1 MAQAYIEYCFSIS
14 PKTPW
19 EDILLAELQILP
31 FESFIS
37 TEKGLNA
44 YVPTKYHNK
53 NFLKSVKLLNRN
65 EIEIKVT
72 SSEIMPQNWNEKWE
86 SNFNPV
92 YIGDDFVIRTDF
104 HENQGKIYELIIN
117 PKMSFG
123 TGHHS
128 TTVMM
133 LEFVLETLLEGKIIL
148 DMGCGTG
155 VLGILAQ
162 KKGAVQIHAID
173 NDSWCVENCIE
184 NSKKNNC
191 MNFYADEASSVDKD
205 YPFYDIIFAN
215 INRNILL
222 DQISSYAKALKVGGN
237 LFLSGFYADDKQL
250 LFNSCQNE
258 NLTLV
263 STKENKSWCAMKF
276 LK

>member
-1 MAQAYIEYCFSIS
+1 MAQTYIEYCFSIS

-31 FESFIS
+31 FESFMS
-37 TEKGLNA
+37 TKKGLNA
-44 YVPTKYHNK
+44 YVPIKCHNE

-86 SNFNPV
+86 SNFNPI
-92 YIGDDFVIRTDF
+92 YIGDDCVIRSDF

-128 TTVMM
+128 TTLMM

-155 VLGILAQ
+155 VLGILAEKKGGVIASAIGGYDGHRGYIYYLAVLPEFQ
-162 KKGAVQIHAID
+162 KKGVGSEILKK
-173 NDSWCVENCIE
+173 IE
-184 NSKKNNC
+184 KK
-191 MNFYADEASSVDKD
+191 
-205 YPFYDIIFAN
+205 
-215 INRNILL
+215 LL
-222 DQISSYAKALKVGGN
+222 NKGCPKIN
-237 LFLSGFYADDKQL
+237 LFVR
-250 LFNSCQNE
+250 NT
-258 NLTLV
+258 NL
-263 STKENKSWCAMKF
+263 
-276 LK
+276 